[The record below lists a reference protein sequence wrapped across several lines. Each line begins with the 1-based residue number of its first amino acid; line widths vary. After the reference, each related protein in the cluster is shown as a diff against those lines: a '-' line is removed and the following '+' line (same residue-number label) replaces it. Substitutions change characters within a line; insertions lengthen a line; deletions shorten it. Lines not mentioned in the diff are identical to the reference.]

1 MCRICVSLGLV
12 RSIPESRFLVLFL
25 ACVFSLN
32 PIFELLLGR
41 GHTKG
46 LRIFRFRH
54 SEAFRALGSDP
65 LLFLVLLGDRA
76 LRLPCRCR
84 KLQQALQTSLKLCT
98 KLKSSSLPKPLAL
111 NPEP

>member
-41 GHTKG
+41 GHTKSI
-46 LRIFRFRH
+46 LSTER
-54 SEAFRALGSDP
+54 RAKAVAAIRPDLTQKFSQ
-65 LLFLVLLGDRA
+65 LF
-76 LRLPCRCR
+76 
-84 KLQQALQTSLKLCT
+84 
-98 KLKSSSLPKPLAL
+98 
-111 NPEP
+111 

>member
-41 GHTKG
+41 GHTQGNAKKHDFG
-46 LRIFRFRH
+46 LASHPGR
-54 SEAFRALGSDP
+54 
-65 LLFLVLLGDRA
+65 
-76 LRLPCRCR
+76 R
-84 KLQQALQTSLKLCT
+84 KLQLH
-98 KLKSSSLPKPLAL
+98 
-111 NPEP
+111 N

>member
-46 LRIFRFRH
+46 ILYL
-54 SEAFRALGSDP
+54 SYTQEPWAGWGGGGAGGLG
-65 LLFLVLLGDRA
+65 
-76 LRLPCRCR
+76 
-84 KLQQALQTSLKLCT
+84 QA
-98 KLKSSSLPKPLAL
+98 
-111 NPEP
+111 

>member
-41 GHTKG
+41 GHTK
-46 LRIFRFRH
+46 RIPQNH
-54 SEAFRALGSDP
+54 IKLMVIVVHPNVAVANPLRAL
-65 LLFLVLLGDRA
+65 
-76 LRLPCRCR
+76 LPATFSVSR
-84 KLQQALQTSLKLCT
+84 KNIRKRILYT
-98 KLKSSSLPKPLAL
+98 
-111 NPEP
+111 

>member
-41 GHTKG
+41 GHTQC
-46 LRIFRFRH
+46 IAVSMFVCNCACMDVH
-54 SEAFRALGSDP
+54 MYVRAYVYVCVCIHGCMHAWMW
-65 LLFLVLLGDRA
+65 V
-76 LRLPCRCR
+76 CVYNVHM
-84 KLQQALQTSLKLCT
+84 CT
-98 KLKSSSLPKPLAL
+98 YVCTQM
-111 NPEP
+111 

>member
-41 GHTKG
+41 GHTQARPKSNPAIKRVPFFDLKG
-46 LRIFRFRH
+46 GIR
-54 SEAFRALGSDP
+54 EPGS
-65 LLFLVLLGDRA
+65 
-76 LRLPCRCR
+76 
-84 KLQQALQTSLKLCT
+84 
-98 KLKSSSLPKPLAL
+98 
-111 NPEP
+111 

>member
-12 RSIPESRFLVLFL
+12 RSIPESRFLMLFL

-46 LRIFRFRH
+46 VALMVH
-54 SEAFRALGSDP
+54 GSTVRASDP
-65 LLFLVLLGDRA
+65 NSF
-76 LRLPCRCR
+76 
-84 KLQQALQTSLKLCT
+84 
-98 KLKSSSLPKPLAL
+98 
-111 NPEP
+111 

>member
-41 GHTKG
+41 GHTK
-46 LRIFRFRH
+46 RIYIYIYTHVGIFILTYMVSRTW
-54 SEAFRALGSDP
+54 ALPGHDCEITDP
-65 LLFLVLLGDRA
+65 I
-76 LRLPCRCR
+76 
-84 KLQQALQTSLKLCT
+84 
-98 KLKSSSLPKPLAL
+98 
-111 NPEP
+111 

>member
-41 GHTKG
+41 GHTKY
-46 LRIFRFRH
+46 IYIYIYI
-54 SEAFRALGSDP
+54 
-65 LLFLVLLGDRA
+65 DR
-76 LRLPCRCR
+76 
-84 KLQQALQTSLKLCT
+84 
-98 KLKSSSLPKPLAL
+98 
-111 NPEP
+111 